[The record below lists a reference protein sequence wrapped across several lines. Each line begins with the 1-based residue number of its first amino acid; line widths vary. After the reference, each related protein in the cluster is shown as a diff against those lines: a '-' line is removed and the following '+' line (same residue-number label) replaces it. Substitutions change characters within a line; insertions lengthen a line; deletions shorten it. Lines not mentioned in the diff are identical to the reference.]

1 MNQPRIGVLFGGM
14 SSETQVS
21 QHSGEA
27 VVAALRS
34 RGHLVVP
41 IYADRDLDM
50 ALRQH
55 PIDVAFI
62 ALHGRLGEDGCV
74 QGLLEVL
81 GIPYT
86 GSDVLASAT
95 AMHKVRAKE
104 LFRLHN
110 LPTPAYY
117 PSTVEDAAAALQRH
131 GEFGYPCVVK
141 PVREGSSLGV
151 TICESADDFAAAWDA
166 ARCFDDEVV
175 VERYIAGMEVSVAI
189 VGDRAL
195 GAIEVA
201 RTGVFDYSAKCGLP
215 HERYFTPPRLTPERY
230 RTVLATA
237 LRAHRALG
245 CQGAT
250 RVDLIVTTSGNEYV
264 LEVNTV
270 PGLAP
275 GALLPRIAAAAGIG
289 FADLCEMMIAGA
301 GLGAG
306 RRRGE
311 RRILQREFAGLDR
324 RSEACNAH

>member
-14 SSETQVS
+14 SSETEVS

-55 PIDVAFI
+55 PIDIAFI
-62 ALHGRLGEDGCV
+62 ALHGRFGEDGCV
-74 QGLLEVL
+74 QGLLEVR

-86 GSDVLASAT
+86 GSAVLASAT

-117 PSTVEDAAAALQRH
+117 PSTSADAAAALQLH
-131 GEFGYPCVVK
+131 GDFGYPCVIK
-141 PVREGSSLGV
+141 PVREGSSIGV
-151 TICESADDFAAAWDA
+151 TVCQNATQFEAAWDA
-166 ARCFDDEVV
+166 AQCFDDEVLI
-175 VERYIAGMEVSVAI
+175 ERYIAGMEISVAI

-195 GAIEVA
+195 GAIEVE
-201 RTGVFDYSAKCGLP
+201 RNGVFDYGAKCGLP
-215 HERYFTPPRLTPERY
+215 NDRYFTPPRLTPERY
-230 RTVLATA
+230 RAVLATA

-250 RVDLIVTTSGNEYV
+250 RVDLIITASGNEYV

-270 PGLAP
+270 PGMAP
-275 GALLPRIAAAAGIG
+275 AALLPRIAAAAGIG
-289 FADLCEMMIAGA
+289 FAELCEMMVAGA

-311 RRILQREFAGLDR
+311 RRILQREFAGLNR

>member
-1 MNQPRIGVLFGGM
+1 M
-14 SSETQVS
+14 SSETEVS

-27 VVAALRS
+27 VIAALRS
-34 RGHLVVP
+34 RGHTVVP

-62 ALHGRLGEDGCV
+62 ALHGRIGEDGCV

-117 PSTVEDAAAALQRH
+117 ASTAEDALHAH

-141 PVREGSSLGV
+141 PMREGSSIGV
-151 TICESADDFAAAWDA
+151 AICENAASLQHAWEA
-166 ARCFDDEVV
+166 ARCFDDELV

-195 GAIEVA
+195 GAIEVV
-201 RTGVFDYSAKCGLP
+201 RHGVYDYGAKCHLP
-215 HERYFTPPRLTPERY
+215 NERYFTPPRLTPDRY
-230 RTVLATA
+230 RAVLATA

-250 RVDLIVTTSGNEYV
+250 RVDLVVTASGNEFV

-289 FADLCEMMIAGA
+289 FAELCEMMVAGA

-324 RSEACNAH
+324 RAEAISAH

>member
-34 RGHLVVP
+34 RGHVVVP
-41 IYADRDLDM
+41 IYVDRDLDM
-50 ALRQH
+50 TLRQH

-62 ALHGRLGEDGCV
+62 ALHGRFGEDGCV
-74 QGLLEVL
+74 QGLLEVR

-110 LPTPAYY
+110 VPTPAYY
-117 PSTVEDAAAALQRH
+117 ASTIDAATAALQRH

-141 PVREGSSLGV
+141 PVREGSSIGV
-151 TICESADDFAAAWDA
+151 TVCENAAEFEAAWDA
-166 ARCFDDEVV
+166 AQCFDDEVL
-175 VERYIAGMEVSVAI
+175 VERFIAGMEISVAI
-189 VGDRAL
+189 VGDRTL
-195 GAIEVA
+195 GAIEVV
-201 RTGVFDYSAKCGLP
+201 RTGVFEYGEKCSLP
-215 HERYFTPPRLTPERY
+215 DERHFTPPRLTPERY
-230 RTVLATA
+230 RAVLATA

-245 CQGAT
+245 CHGAT
-250 RVDLIVTTSGNEYV
+250 RVDLIVTSRGNDYV

-275 GALLPRIAAAAGIG
+275 GALLPRIAASAGIG
-289 FADLCEMMIAGA
+289 LAELCEMMVAGA

-306 RRRGE
+306 RQRGE